1 MTPNNK
7 IKPARA
13 LLLAAALLL
22 PAAASALTS
31 DRNQPI
37 QIEADQGSLDQG
49 NRSTEFFGNV
59 VIQQGTMY
67 IRAAK
72 VRVVK
77 AADGAQTMTASGSP
91 VHFGQQ
97 LDRQGTVKGQAARVE
112 YQSAT
117 GIVKL
122 SGGAKLERGGDRA
135 SGDTITYNTRTEVY
149 TVLGGSRS
157 NANKGRVSI
166 TIQPQQK

>member
-1 MTPNNK
+1 M
-7 IKPARA
+7 
-13 LLLAAALLL
+13 
-22 PAAASALTS
+22 
-31 DRNQPI
+31 
-37 QIEADQGSLDQG
+37 
-49 NRSTEFFGNV
+49 
-59 VIQQGTMY
+59 
-67 IRAAK
+67 
-72 VRVVK
+72 
-77 AADGAQTMTASGSP
+77 
-91 VHFGQQ
+91 
-97 LDRQGTVKGQAARVE
+97 KGQAARVE

-149 TVLGGSRS
+149 TVLGASRS

>member
-49 NRSTEFFGNV
+49 NRSTEFSGNV

-72 VRVVK
+72 
-77 AADGAQTMTASGSP
+77 
-91 VHFGQQ
+91 
-97 LDRQGTVKGQAARVE
+97 ARV
-112 YQSAT
+112 
-117 GIVKL
+117 L
-122 SGGAKLERGGDRA
+122 F
-135 SGDTITYNTRTEVY
+135 TITRRLPGNQGYVLEIGDPWPDFPSNDVEADTQRMNQMIEAQIRTMPEQYYWVHRRFKTRPEGEASLY
-149 TVLGGSRS
+149 
-157 NANKGRVSI
+157 
-166 TIQPQQK
+166 

>member
-22 PAAASALTS
+22 PVAASALTS

-49 NRSTEFFGNV
+49 NRSTEFSGNV

-77 AADGAQTMTASGSP
+77 ASSSTAKAP
-91 VHFGQQ
+91 
-97 LDRQGTVKGQAARVE
+97 
-112 YQSAT
+112 
-117 GIVKL
+117 
-122 SGGAKLERGGDRA
+122 
-135 SGDTITYNTRTEVY
+135 
-149 TVLGGSRS
+149 
-157 NANKGRVSI
+157 
-166 TIQPQQK
+166 

>member
-1 MTPNNK
+1 MTPNNN

-22 PAAASALTS
+22 PAAAFALTS

-49 NRSTEFFGNV
+49 NRSTEFSGNV

-97 LDRQGTVKGQAARVE
+97 LDRLFRRINHRALVVHQIAPRQLKIRQNHRDFRFAQANHTA
-112 YQSAT
+112 
-117 GIVKL
+117 
-122 SGGAKLERGGDRA
+122 
-135 SGDTITYNTRTEVY
+135 
-149 TVLGGSRS
+149 
-157 NANKGRVSI
+157 
-166 TIQPQQK
+166 